1 MGCKITI
8 AAEYENNLIKVRW
21 FDFCYVFISHAIQY
35 HQIASDHISLHFN
48 TRKISIPW
56 IQLLCCWILND
67 FVSLLLICRFKYD
80 ISGDPNTGCRLVS
93 GFLSFQMWPQML
105 SNVVCGTIADW
116 SFQTWPQILSKY
128 GMWACCRLVVSKM
141 TPHVTQIRDVGMW
154 LIGCLKCDPIYC
166 QIRDVIT

>member
-67 FVSLLLICRFKYD
+67 FVSLLLICRFRNMTSAVTQWLD
-80 ISGDPNTGCRLVS
+80 VDLLLVS
-93 GFLSFQMWPQML
+93 CRFKCDLRCYPMWYVGLLRIDRFKPDLRYYQNMG
-105 SNVVCGTIADW
+105 CGHVADW
-116 SFQTWPQILSKY
+116 SFQKGHHMLPKY
-128 GMWACCRLVVSKM
+128 GM
-141 TPHVTQIRDVGMW
+141 
-154 LIGCLKCDPIYC
+154 
-166 QIRDVIT
+166 